1 MNIDFNERAR
11 IVHENNKKWWI
22 NIETGEPLDRN
33 KGEMLML
40 VITELAEAAE
50 GIRKNLMDDHLPH
63 RPMAEVELAD
73 AEIRMLDFAGGFGYE
88 IDSTIINSIYEHN
101 IEDLI
106 DLLSKDGVTK
116 LPLNKLEQLLD
127 VGYPIFILNQLIKG
141 KDFLGFREVDIPDIV
156 TAILYSIRT
165 FAYIFEYDIEGA
177 FHEKNE
183 YNKTRKDHSIEERL
197 KPNGKKV

>member
-11 IVHENNKKWWI
+11 IVHENNHKWWI

-50 GIRKNLMDDHLPH
+50 GIRKNLMDDHLPN

-73 AEIRMLDFAGGFGYE
+73 AEIRMLDFAGGFDYE
-88 IDSTIINSIYEHN
+88 IDSEVINTIYTYDVETL
-101 IEDLI
+101 IENLPSNGEI
-106 DLLSKDGVTK
+106 K

-127 VGYPIFILNQLIKG
+127 VGHPIIILNQLVKG
-141 KDFLGFREVDIPDIV
+141 KEFLGFREIDIPTVV
-156 TAILYSIRT
+156 TGIIFSIRA
-165 FAYIFEYDIEGA
+165 FAYIFGYDIEGA